1 MRRIA
6 TVTLWGLLAGFLAL
20 PALAAESHGFEV
32 SVLVDGYRVSE
43 YPWQGRTYVEA
54 LRGRPFI
61 LRVSNPTA
69 ERVAV
74 AISVDGRNVVDAKRT
89 GERAATKWV
98 LDPWQTL
105 DIPGWQVSGDTA
117 RRFFFTETARSY
129 AKWLGDTSNVG
140 TIEAVFFRGRHRAP
154 PIALES
160 PRLSDKEWEGQAQGP
175 ADAERGAAQGS
186 AGARD
191 EAAQERSSPE
201 PTSESRRVEKAPP
214 PSAGSIRPDRYEEK
228 DGYAATGIGERTS
241 NPVQWVHFEEDPSP
255 AARIALRYEF
265 RRELVRLGVLSR
277 GGDDLSSREHATG
290 FSREYAP
297 DPDRHR

>member
-20 PALAAESHGFEV
+20 PALAAESRGFEV

-54 LRGRPFI
+54 LRGRSFT

-129 AKWLGDTSNVG
+129 AKWLGDISNVG
-140 TIEAVFFRGRHRAP
+140 TIEAVFFRGRHRIP

-160 PRLSDKEWEGQAQGP
+160 PREKEWEGQAQG
-175 ADAERGAAQGS
+175 R
-186 AGARD
+186 AGAEGGTPQNAPAPRD
-191 EAAQERSSPE
+191 EAARERSQTSAE
-201 PTSESRRVEKAPP
+201 PTSDSRKAHKPAPP
-214 PSAGSIRPDRYEEK
+214 AAGSIRPDRHEES

-241 NPVQWVHFEEDPSP
+241 NPVQWVRFEEDPSP
-255 AARIALRYEF
+255 VARIALRYEF

-277 GGDDLSSREHATG
+277 GIDDLSSREHGTG